1 MPDLFA
7 VGGFPCAGD
16 LKEFFVQ
23 QENTARIH
31 IPPTER
37 IAAEMGQDEPTVCVV
52 PGGGASL
59 EEPRNDR
66 LFDQYTIYSKIG
78 NGGMGV
84 VYLARDRRL
93 GRFVAIKRLNNQ
105 AQSIPSLRQRFLHEA
120 RAVATLSH
128 VHIVHIYAL
137 GEDDDG
143 PFIVME
149 YVAGPDD
156 VAVKGEA
163 QAGGL
168 VQPNPPLTLDQYVSR
183 HGQLSTEEAVELLL
197 KVGRAVS
204 YAHASGVIHR
214 DLKPS
219 NILLDKSNEPK
230 IVDFGLARL
239 IHTEEAKLTVPGEK
253 LLSLGYG
260 APEQES
266 DACLS
271 DERSD
276 VYGLGALLYFVI
288 TGQNPRYFREQDLPV
303 PLREVVVKAL
313 ATDKEQRWA
322 SAAAFNEALHQVQT
336 KTRVETPTVKTTWR
350 CKWCDAVNPL
360 SVKYCAECGWDG
372 SEACPECGSDTF
384 VGVQYCGNCGADARA
399 YESLLMTLKKMR
411 EAAALQRYERV
422 ISYAGRIHGF
432 EPAGPA
438 GRRFLSEVAALR
450 DESEKSI
457 RRRDQLKEQV
467 PIEIRAENYER
478 ALSFIKQF
486 RELSEDKRS
495 FEGEAQQLP
504 EMMLRR
510 DLARARR
517 AVKSGEWDSAWRIW
531 EEVLRE
537 AASAHPEVLEIR
549 RAIRVHAALREAV
562 SVGVSAC
569 VLALL
574 YLLSLPVAVRG
585 GKAPFGAAARA
596 FYGPGLWVYERT
608 ALAVPLKG
616 YARLWLGDASLVAAH
631 FSAPAAASVA
641 GEEGT
646 AAIPEELK
654 GRQEEYMRQLKE
666 IEGGRTVF
674 HRVWPDEYVREL
686 ELMMERRRIAGDFDG
701 WAVVQTERKRFDE
714 TRQVNEPSGEE
725 LSELSA
731 LKGKYRQMQSD
742 QKLLHSRKLVT
753 LRKKYENELSDMQ
766 KVYTQE
772 GKMDQAMLVNAEIRR
787 VRNMPEQLAAD
798 ALLASSSAIGATE
811 SDAPQQVLL
820 NVSVENRVQEVAKM
834 RGEFEVALIEVERAA
849 AVKVSEWPEKYVAE
863 LTALMEKFQ
872 RAGDYAGWES
882 ARDELARFEIDRAIT
897 QRALVSQPQ
906 ELADVQRRYFVLR
919 EEYKRKRAE
928 GVVATTEG
936 YVKKL
941 QELQRRLTVG
951 GQMEEAA
958 VVNTEIRRVRARVD
972 FIEAQNEISPQG
984 PPIPPT
990 LREVVAP
997 EAVNGA
1003 QQQ

>member
-1 MPDLFA
+1 
-7 VGGFPCAGD
+7 
-16 LKEFFVQ
+16 VQ
-23 QENTARIH
+23 QENTARIKV
-31 IPPTER
+31 PPTER
-37 IAAEMGQDEPTVCVV
+37 LAAGTGQDEPTVRVV
-52 PGGGASL
+52 PGEEPSFD
-59 EEPRNDR
+59 EPRNDR

-93 GRFVAIKRLNNQ
+93 GRFVAIKRLNHQ

-156 VAVKGEA
+156 AAVKGES
-163 QAGGL
+163 QSGGL
-168 VQPNPPLTLDQYVSR
+168 VQPNQPLTLDQYVAR

-239 IHTEEAKLTVPGEK
+239 MHKEEAKLTVPGEK

-313 ATDKEQRWA
+313 ATDKEQRWP

-399 YESLLMTLKKMR
+399 YESLLMILKKMR
-411 EAAALQRYERV
+411 ESAELQRYERV

-432 EPAGPA
+432 EPAGPS

-450 DESEKSI
+450 DGAEKNI
-457 RRRDQLKEQV
+457 RRRDQLKEQI
-467 PIEIRAENYER
+467 PIEIRAENFER
-478 ALSFIKQF
+478 ALAFITQY

-495 FEGEAQQLP
+495 FESEAQQLP
-504 EMMLRR
+504 EQMLRR

-517 AVKSGEWDSAWRIW
+517 AVKGGEWDSAWRIW
-531 EEVLRE
+531 EEVLRD
-537 AASAHPEVLEIR
+537 AAAAHPEVLEIR
-549 RAIRVHAALREAV
+549 RAIRVHAVVREV
-562 SVGVSAC
+562 VFVGTLFFAMM
-569 VLALL
+569 LA
-574 YLLSLPVAVRG
+574 YLLSLPVAVKAG
-585 GKAPFGAAARA
+585 GGPFGKAVRA
-596 FYGPGLWVYERT
+596 FYRPAQWAYERS
-608 ALAVPLKG
+608 ALAGPLRG
-616 YARLWLGDASLVAAH
+616 YARLWLKDAALIAERFAEV
-631 FSAPAAASVA
+631 PA
-641 GEEGT
+641 EGT
-646 AAIPEELK
+646 VASEGGPVAIPEELK
-654 GRQEEYMRQLKE
+654 GRQEEYLRQLGE
-666 IEGGRTVF
+666 IESGRTVF
-674 HRVWPDEYVREL
+674 QRVWPDEYVREL

-701 WAVVQTERKRFDE
+701 WAVIQTERKRFDE
-714 TRQVNEPSGEE
+714 TRQVNAPTPEE
-725 LSELSA
+725 LSELSM
-731 LKGKYRQMQSD
+731 LKSKYRQMLSD

-766 KVYTQE
+766 KAYTQE
-772 GKMDQAMLVNAEIRR
+772 GKMDQAMVVNAEIRR
-787 VRNMPEQLAAD
+787 VRNAPEQLAAD
-798 ALLASSSAIGATE
+798 ALLAASAAAGATE
-811 SDAPQQVLL
+811 SDGAPQVLL

-849 AVKVSEWPEKYVAE
+849 ALKMDAWPEKYVAE

-882 ARDELARFEIDRAIT
+882 VRDELARFEIDRAVT

-906 ELADVQRRYFVLR
+906 ELAELQRRYYVLR
-919 EEYKRKRAE
+919 EEHKRKRAE
-928 GVVATTEG
+928 GIVAKTED
-936 YVKKL
+936 YVKRL

-972 FIEAQNEISPQG
+972 YIEAQNEISPQG
-984 PPIPPT
+984 PPVPPT
-990 LREVVAP
+990 LRQVVAP
-997 EAVNGA
+997 ETANGA
-1003 QQQ
+1003 QQ

>member
-1 MPDLFA
+1 M
-7 VGGFPCAGD
+7 
-16 LKEFFVQ
+16 Q
-23 QENTARIH
+23 QENTARIKV
-31 IPPTER
+31 PPTER
-37 IAAEMGQDEPTVCVV
+37 IAAGTGQDEPTVRVV
-52 PGGGASL
+52 PGEEPSFD
-59 EEPRNDR
+59 EPRNDR

-93 GRFVAIKRLNNQ
+93 GRFVAIKRLNHQ

-156 VAVKGEA
+156 AAVKGES
-163 QAGGL
+163 QSGGL
-168 VQPNPPLTLDQYVSR
+168 VQPNQPLTLDQYVAR

-239 IHTEEAKLTVPGEK
+239 MHKEEAKLTVPGEK

-313 ATDKEQRWA
+313 ATDKEQRWP

-399 YESLLMTLKKMR
+399 YESLLMILKKMR
-411 EAAALQRYERV
+411 ESAELQRYERV

-432 EPAGPA
+432 EPAGPS

-450 DESEKSI
+450 DGAEKNI
-457 RRRDQLKEQV
+457 RRRDQLKEQI
-467 PIEIRAENYER
+467 PIEIRAENFER
-478 ALSFIKQF
+478 ALAFITQY

-495 FEGEAQQLP
+495 FESEAQQLP
-504 EMMLRR
+504 EQMLRR

-517 AVKSGEWDSAWRIW
+517 AVKGGEWDSAWRIW
-531 EEVLRE
+531 EEVLRD
-537 AASAHPEVLEIR
+537 AAAAHPEVLEIR
-549 RAIRVHAALREAV
+549 RAIRVHAVVREV
-562 SVGVSAC
+562 VFVGTLFFAMM
-569 VLALL
+569 LA
-574 YLLSLPVAVRG
+574 YLLSLPVAVKAG
-585 GKAPFGAAARA
+585 GGPFGKVARA
-596 FYGPGLWVYERT
+596 FYRPAQWAYERS
-608 ALAVPLKG
+608 ALAGPLRG
-616 YARLWLGDASLVAAH
+616 YARLWLRDTALIAERFAEASAEGGVA
-631 FSAPAAASVA
+631 S
-641 GEEGT
+641 EGGPV
-646 AAIPEELK
+646 AIPEELK
-654 GRQEEYMRQLKE
+654 GRQDEYVRQLGE
-666 IEGGRTVF
+666 IESGRTVF
-674 HRVWPDEYVREL
+674 QRVWPDEYVREL

-701 WAVVQTERKRFDE
+701 WAVIQTERKRFDE
-714 TRQVNEPSGEE
+714 TRQVNAPTPEE
-725 LSELSA
+725 LSELSM
-731 LKGKYRQMQSD
+731 LKNKYRQMLSD

-766 KVYTQE
+766 KAYTQE
-772 GKMDQAMLVNAEIRR
+772 GKMDQAMVVNAEIRR
-787 VRNMPEQLAAD
+787 VRNAPEQLAAD
-798 ALLASSSAIGATE
+798 ALLAASAAAGATE
-811 SDAPQQVLL
+811 SDGAPQVLL

-849 AVKVSEWPEKYVAE
+849 ALKMDAWPEKYGAE

-872 RAGDYAGWES
+872 RAGDYGGWES
-882 ARDELARFEIDRAIT
+882 VRDELARFEIDRAVT

-906 ELADVQRRYFVLR
+906 ELAELQRRHYVLR
-919 EEYKRKRAE
+919 EEHKRKRAE
-928 GVVATTEG
+928 GIVAKTED
-936 YVKKL
+936 YVKRL

-972 FIEAQNEISPQG
+972 YIEAQNEISPQG
-984 PPIPPT
+984 PPVPPT
-990 LREVVAP
+990 LRQVVAP
-997 EAVNGA
+997 ETANGA
-1003 QQQ
+1003 QQ